1 MNISDKI
8 KLIRKEFKLSQ
19 KELADMI
26 GVTQSSVYYWEK
38 GTRNPKLEQLL
49 KICQKTGV
57 SMSFMGL
64 SRVILENG
72 ETDVYYSGDAQELFS
87 EHEGKAA
94 FLNYLNSLGYEF
106 IHGTKYNAPYYEIG
120 MIQPKNTNIK
130 IPLTLSEYESLEQAI
145 ENQIEIELY
154 RLRKSKDI

>member
-1 MNISDKI
+1 MSIPEKI
-8 KLIRKEFKLSQ
+8 KLLRKELKLSQ

-38 GTRNPKLEQLL
+38 GTRNPKLEQIL
-49 KICQKTGV
+49 KICEKTG
-57 SMSFMGL
+57 SSLNYFGY
-64 SRVILENG
+64 STISLENG
-72 ETDVYYSGDAQELFS
+72 ETDIYYSGDAQEIFK
-87 EHEGKAA
+87 EYNGKTA
-94 FLNYLNSLGYEF
+94 FLNYLDSIGYEF
-106 IHGTKYNAPYYEIG
+106 IHSTKYNAPYYEIG